1 MIYLDNAAT
10 TRIHPQ
16 VLATYSQVA
25 QEFFANPSSAHGLGR
40 KSRQLLEQARVQVG
54 QLLCY
59 HPQEIYF
66 TSSGTE
72 ANNWVFQRIVTQAHK
87 RRPEGKL
94 VLVSPIEHPAVL
106 RQRDYIESQGLTWV
120 TLPVTD
126 QGQVDLGAFQAMLGP
141 EVLLVSTMAVNNE
154 MGASQPLDQMA
165 QILADYPDIIWHVD
179 GVQAVTTELSRIQQP
194 RIDCLSL
201 SSHKFHAPRGV
212 GILACRQRVDLV
224 PLITGG
230 GQEQGQRSGTE
241 NLAAI
246 VATAKALRLAQSEQ
260 AQTRSRLKAYRQR
273 LTQALEAQGWVVF
286 AQESAASHILCAAL
300 PGIPGE
306 VLLNAFEAQNIYVS
320 TTSACSSRVKS
331 DHHSL
336 AAMGVPQNL
345 AQSALRFSLAAD
357 TSDQDIENCL
367 VAIAKISQQFE
378 KTRGKS

>member
-40 KSRQLLEQARVQVG
+40 KSRQLLEQARAQVG
-54 QLLCY
+54 QLLGY

-72 ANNWVFQRIVTQAHK
+72 ANNWVFQRIVSQAHK
-87 RRPEGKL
+87 RRPEANL
-94 VLVSPIEHPAVL
+94 VLVSPFEHPAVL
-106 RQRDYIESQGLTWV
+106 SQRDYIESQGLTWAA
-120 TLPVTD
+120 LPVTD
-126 QGQVDLGAFQAMLGP
+126 QGQVDLEAFQAKLGP

-154 MGASQPLDQMA
+154 MGACQPLDQMA
-165 QILADYPDIIWHVD
+165 QILADYPNIVWHVD
-179 GVQAVTTELSRIQQP
+179 GVQSVTTELSRIQQD

-224 PLITGG
+224 SLMTGG

-246 VATAKALRLAQSEQ
+246 VATAKALRLAHGEQ
-260 AQTRSRLKAYRQR
+260 GQTRSRLKAYSQQ
-273 LTQALEAQGWVVF
+273 LAQALSAQGWVIF
-286 AQESAASHILCAAL
+286 AQETAAPHILCAAL

-306 VLLNAFEAQNIYVS
+306 VLLNSFETQGIYVS

-357 TSDQDIENCL
+357 TSDQDIEKCL
-367 VAIAKISQQFE
+367 VAIPKISQQFE

>member
-40 KSRQLLEQARVQVG
+40 KSRQLLEQARTQVG
-54 QLLCY
+54 QLLGY

-72 ANNWVFQRIVTQAHK
+72 ANNWVFQRIVSQAHK
-87 RRPEGKL
+87 RRPEANL

-106 RQRDYIESQGLTWV
+106 SQRDYIESQGLTWG

-126 QGQVDLGAFQAMLGP
+126 QGKVDLEAFQDKLGQ

-154 MGASQPLDQMA
+154 MGACQPLEQMA
-165 QILADYPDIIWHVD
+165 QILADYPNIVWHVD
-179 GVQAVTTELSRIQQP
+179 GVQSVTTELSRIQQD

-224 PLITGG
+224 PLMMGG
-230 GQEQGQRSGTE
+230 GQEQGKRSGTE

-246 VATAKALRLAQSEQ
+246 VATAKALRLAQAEQ
-260 AQTRSRLKAYRQR
+260 AQTRLRLKTYCQR
-273 LTQALEAQGWVVF
+273 LTQALEAQGWIIF
-286 AQESAASHILCAAL
+286 AHESAAPHILCAAL

-306 VLLNAFEAQNIYVS
+306 VLLNAFEAQDIYVS

-336 AAMGVPQNL
+336 AAMGVAQNL

-367 VAIAKISQQFE
+367 VAIANISQQFE